1 MNIMIP
7 VSFGELID
15 KITILK
21 IKYEKFEGRA
31 QQNVKHELLLL
42 QKVRSEVMLDNK
54 TATELGVLTRELQ
67 QCNEMLWLVE
77 VLRRTSDLC
86 DAVIVSHAQAV
97 SRLNEE
103 RARLKRE
110 ITLLVGTPGGVIEE
124 KNYGIGA

>member
-21 IKYEKFEGRA
+21 IKYEKFAGRA

-42 QKVRSEVMLDNK
+42 QKVRSEVMLDDK
-54 TATELGVLTRELQ
+54 TARTLGVLLRELQ
-67 QCNEMLWLVE
+67 QINEMLWQVE
-77 VLRRTSDLC
+77 ALRRKPGLADTT
-86 DAVIVSHAQAV
+86 VVSHAKAV

-103 RARLKRE
+103 RARVKRE

>member
-54 TATELGVLTRELQ
+54 TAIELGKLSRELRQ
-67 QCNEMLWLVE
+67 INGLLWHVE
-77 VLRRTSDLC
+77 EVRRLPGQSD
-86 DAVIVSHAQAV
+86 AAIVSHAQAV
-97 SRLNEE
+97 SRFNEE